1 MKATIIMLTLI
12 LMNLCYLNPA
22 KAQGGWTIDI
32 NLDMCRE
39 VKLGYTFYPNYSD
52 CRWFY
57 ICDQGNTYAIQC
69 PAPLI
74 WDVRTNTCSW
84 PFSSFNVALNCPYLR
99 AGDL

>member
-1 MKATIIMLTLI
+1 MKATIMMLTLI

-22 KAQGGWTIDI
+22 KAQGGWAIDI
-32 NLDMCRE
+32 NLDICRE
-39 VKLGYTFYPNYSD
+39 AEIDDGLYPNFSD

-57 ICDQGNTYAIQC
+57 TCYKGNAIARQC
-69 PAPLI
+69 PEGLI

-84 PFSSFNVALNCPYLR
+84 PFSSFNVALNCPYPR